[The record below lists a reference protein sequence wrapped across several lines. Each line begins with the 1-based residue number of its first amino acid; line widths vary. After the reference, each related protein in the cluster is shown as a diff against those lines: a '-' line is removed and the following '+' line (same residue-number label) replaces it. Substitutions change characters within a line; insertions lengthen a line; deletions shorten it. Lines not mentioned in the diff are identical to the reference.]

1 MKIIIQNGDVK
12 LPVTRNGKSQ
22 QIIFFNGLGATQAAW
37 KKVIKAMKGEYEII
51 TFDFRGHGQA
61 STSKDYSLDAFI
73 RDADAVLNAVDK
85 GSSIVVGWSL
95 GADIAISYAAMRPG
109 KIGGIVI
116 VDGAVPAREQLIEN
130 INDTRASLNK
140 FSVKIAM
147 LLLRLTPYRYKLSS
161 DEFVDVI
168 AEVDAH
174 RSELM
179 DLYRKVDC
187 PITMIMASKS
197 MGEKDAHGR
206 RSNRLWKE
214 GIDQLTKAIPS
225 ISVKWISDSH
235 QLPFKH
241 PLEIAKSIEEFVNA
255 INIVK

>member
-1 MKIIIQNGDVK
+1 M
-12 LPVTRNGKSQ
+12 L
-22 QIIFFNGLGATQAAW
+22 
-37 KKVIKAMKGEYEII
+37 KGEYEII
-51 TFDFRGHGQA
+51 TFDFRGHGKA
-61 STSKDYSLDAFI
+61 STSQDYSLDAFI
-73 RDADAVLNAVDK
+73 SDADAVLKEVDK
-85 GSSIVVGWSL
+85 DRPIVVGWSL

-116 VDGAVPAREQLIEN
+116 VDGADPVPEPLIEN
-130 INDTRASLNK
+130 INDTRKSLNK
-140 FSVKIAM
+140 LSVKIAM

-161 DEFVDVI
+161 NEFTDVT

-174 RSELM
+174 RSKLM
-179 DLYRKVDC
+179 DLYHKVDC

-214 GIDQLTKAIPS
+214 GIDRLTKAIPS
-225 ISVKWISDSH
+225 ISVKWIDDSH

-241 PLEIAKSIEEFVNA
+241 PVELARSIEEFVST